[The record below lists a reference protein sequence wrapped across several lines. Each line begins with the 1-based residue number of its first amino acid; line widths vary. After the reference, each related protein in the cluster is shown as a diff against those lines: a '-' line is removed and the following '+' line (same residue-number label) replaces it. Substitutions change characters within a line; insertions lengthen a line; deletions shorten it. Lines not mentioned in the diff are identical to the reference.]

1 MNVVHSG
8 NTYQIYGEALKTY
21 SNLPVRTYEVGFN
34 KMTGFFLV
42 AHNDL
47 TINETKVYGS
57 SPEKVK
63 KVLRAFAATDRN
75 FGVILSGRKGIGKS
89 LFARQLA
96 IQARDYNLPLII
108 VSAYAPG
115 IANFLGSI
123 EQEVIVLFDEFE
135 KTFSDQNDYS
145 PQEELLS
152 LFDGIDG
159 GKKLFVITC
168 NEVHKLNSYF
178 INRPGRFHY
187 HFILGN
193 PTPEEIKEY
202 MMDKLKPEYHNVIN
216 QLIGFS
222 MTVDITYDVLRA
234 IAFELNM
241 GYSFKETLNDLNIS
255 KEGTPKYRVRVT
267 FVDGTVFTS
276 SEVRINTYDSDDTY
290 VWVSNVGNTGN
301 NRSLR
306 LDFVPTD
313 VEVDLEQGAMVL
325 DPAKASRYIDSDYFD
340 MDKPEDQQAF
350 EWISNTPIESIVMT
364 RVINDFN
371 YKYCV

>member
-135 KTFSDQNDYS
+135 KTFGDQNDCS